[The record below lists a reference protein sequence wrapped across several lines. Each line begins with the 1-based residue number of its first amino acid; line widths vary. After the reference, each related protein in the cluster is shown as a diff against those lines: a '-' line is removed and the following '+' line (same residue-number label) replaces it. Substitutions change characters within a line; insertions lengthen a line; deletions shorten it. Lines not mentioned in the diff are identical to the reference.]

1 MSTPATMRTSARATA
16 LRSPAPMSI
25 AALLREALLARS
37 ISAPLPPAAA
47 LQHRVYRA
55 AISIVPP
62 TATPLRAAGS
72 PRMESDEVLLA
83 NFVHGDAGAF
93 ETLMQRHLGWMVAW
107 AGQHL
112 PGPDAE
118 EAAQDAFI
126 ALVRKAAGLHLQGA
140 LRGYL
145 FGLLRIQVLRARRSL
160 QRRRGEPLDED
171 EAGADVPS
179 SEPSPAMQV
188 LARRAHDELAEAMLR
203 VCTLREQEVLLFD
216 LEDADDKIIA
226 AALDMTEGNVRV
238 VRHRAITKLRKAL
251 GDPANRSALEDGRD
265 G

>member
-1 MSTPATMRTSARATA
+1 MSTAS
-16 LRSPAPMSI
+16 LI
-25 AALLREALLARS
+25 REALLARS
-37 ISAPLPPAAA
+37 TPATLPPQIA
-47 LQHRVYRA
+47 LQHRLYRA

-62 TATPLRAAGS
+62 TATVLRAVGAQ
-72 PRMESDEVLLA
+72 RMESDEVLFA
-83 NFVHGDAGAF
+83 VFASGDAGAF

-107 AGQHL
+107 ACQHL

-118 EAAQDAFI
+118 DAAQEAFI
-126 ALVRKAAGLHLQGA
+126 ALVRKAAGLRLDGT

-160 QRRRGEPLDED
+160 QRRRGEPLDDD
-171 EAGADVPS
+171 EAGAEVPS
-179 SEPSPAMQV
+179 SEPSPTMKV
-188 LARRAHDELAEAMLR
+188 LAQRAHDELAEAMLR

-216 LEDADDKIIA
+216 LEDTGDKVIA

-251 GDPANRSALEDGRD
+251 AGPADRSAPGDGHER
-265 G
+265 